1 MIYSNGRPSTTES
14 RRACPC
20 CAACEG
26 VNCNGGDTEAA
37 APISALTMVPRCG
50 LIECSISAFAGLGD
64 RLWLLLQAQF
74 DALSASA
81 AMHAIRDVLEATAL
95 PSAMCESV
103 Y

>member
-26 VNCNGGDTEAA
+26 VNCNGGGTVAA

-50 LIECSISAFAGLGD
+50 LIECVCIPRA
-64 RLWLLLQAQF
+64 
-74 DALSASA
+74 
-81 AMHAIRDVLEATAL
+81 VLPRETSQLRAHCPL
-95 PSAMCESV
+95 FWPQMLN
-103 Y
+103 